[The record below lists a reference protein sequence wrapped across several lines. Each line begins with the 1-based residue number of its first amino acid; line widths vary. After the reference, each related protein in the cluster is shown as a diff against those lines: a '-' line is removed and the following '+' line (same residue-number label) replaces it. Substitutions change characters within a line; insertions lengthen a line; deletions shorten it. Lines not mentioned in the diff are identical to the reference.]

1 MEVNAGWCC
10 LVIFNL
16 AIIGGGPAGCA
27 AAIVAARKGARVL
40 LLERTRFPRHK
51 VCGEF
56 VSAESLGLLQDLLT
70 NDFRHLLTRAPRIS
84 NSRIFL
90 DDSMLEARIDPPAA
104 SIARFDLDAALWETC
119 CVEGVETHA
128 ETVVKSIEGNG
139 PFQITGGNQVFE
151 AEVVINASGRWSS
164 FTSPEVR
171 ARNSKEKWIGIK
183 AHFYE
188 GFAAPSTDLYFFD
201 GGYCGVQPVSTAANG
216 SGSRINACAMV
227 RADVANTLSEVLRL
241 HPALQERSRTWK
253 PMIET
258 VSTSPLVFHKPEP
271 VQNTMLQVG
280 DAAAFVDPFVGDGI
294 SLALRSGA
302 LAAECLQCFFRRE
315 RSLQQAAVLYS
326 DTYKERLGR
335 VFKVSSMLRGWLRWP
350 RPIRRPIFSLISR
363 ADFVSRQMVRLT
375 R

>member
-1 MEVNAGWCC
+1 
-10 LVIFNL
+10 VIFNL

-56 VSAESLGLLQDLLT
+56 VSAESLELLRNLLSK
-70 NDFRHLLTRAPRIS
+70 DFHHLLTRAPRIS

-90 DDSMLEARIDPPAA
+90 DGSTLEARIDPSAA

-119 CVEGVETHA
+119 CIEGVETHT
-128 ETVVKSIEGNG
+128 ETGVKSVEGNG
-139 PFQITGGNQVFE
+139 PFLIASGTQVFE
-151 AEVVINASGRWSS
+151 ADAVINASGRWSS
-164 FTSPEVR
+164 LTSPEIR
-171 ARNSKEKWIGIK
+171 AKGSKEKWLGIK

-188 GFAAPSTDLYFFD
+188 ASAPPSTDLYFFD
-201 GGYCGVQPVSTAANG
+201 GGYCGVQPVAPAMNG
-216 SGSRINACAMV
+216 SVVRINACAMV
-227 RADVANTLSEVLRL
+227 RADVANTFSAVLRL
-241 HPALQERSRTWK
+241 HPVLRERSRNWQPVT
-253 PMIET
+253 ET
-258 VSTSPLVFHKPEP
+258 VSTSPLVFHKPEM

-302 LAAECLQCFFRRE
+302 LAAECLQAFFRGE
-315 RSLQQAAVLYS
+315 HSLEQAAGLYS
-326 DTYKERLGR
+326 KAYKERLGR
-335 VFKVSSMLRGWLRWP
+335 VFTVSSMLRGWLRWP
-350 RPIRRPIFSLISR
+350 RPIRRPMFSLISR
-363 ADFVSRQMVRLT
+363 ADFVSRQMVKLT

>member
-1 MEVNAGWCC
+1 
-10 LVIFNL
+10 VIFNL

-56 VSAESLGLLQDLLT
+56 VSAESLGLLQNLLA
-70 NDFRHLLTRAPRIS
+70 NDFRHLLTRAARIS
-84 NSRIFL
+84 NTRIFL
-90 DDSMLEARIDPPAA
+90 DGSMLKARIDPPAA

-119 CVEGVETHA
+119 CVEGVEAHA
-128 ETVVKSIEGNG
+128 EIVVKSIEGNG
-139 PFQITGGNQVFE
+139 PFRITAGNQVFE
-151 AEVVINASGRWSS
+151 AQALINASGRWSS
-164 FTSPEVR
+164 FTSAEVR
-171 ARNSKEKWIGIK
+171 ARNNKEKWIGIK

-188 GFAAPSTDLYFFD
+188 ASAAYSTDLYFFD
-201 GGYCGVQPVSTAANG
+201 GGYCGVQPVSTATNG
-216 SGSRINACAMV
+216 LGTRINACAMV
-227 RADVANTLSEVLRL
+227 RADVANALSDVLRL
-241 HPALQERSRTWK
+241 HPALRERSRTWQ
-253 PMIET
+253 PTMET
-258 VSTSPLVFHKPEP
+258 VNTSPLVFHKPEP

-302 LAAECLQCFFRRE
+302 LAAECLQSFFRGGC
-315 RSLQQAAVLYS
+315 SLRQASALYS
-326 DTYKERLGR
+326 DAYKKRLGR

-350 RPIRRPIFSLISR
+350 RPIRRPMFSFITR
-363 ADFVSRQMVRLT
+363 AEFISRQMVRLT

>member
-241 HPALQERSRTWK
+241 HPALRERSRTWK
-253 PMIET
+253 PAMEA

-271 VQNTMLQVG
+271 VQSTMLQVG

-302 LAAECLQCFFRRE
+302 LAAECLRSFFRRE
-315 RSLQQAAVLYS
+315 HSLQQAAVLYR
-326 DTYKERLGR
+326 DTYKRLGR
-335 VFKVSSMLRGWLRWP
+335 VFQVSSMLRGWLRWP

-363 ADFVSRQMVRLT
+363 TEFISREMVRLT

>member
-1 MEVNAGWCC
+1 MVCSMS
-10 LVIFNL
+10 FDL

-27 AAIVAARKGARVL
+27 AAIVAARKGVQVL

-56 VSAESLGLLQDLLT
+56 VSAESLGLLQNLLA
-70 NDFRHLLTRAPRIS
+70 NDFQHLLTHAPRIF

-90 DDSMLEARIDPPAA
+90 DGSTLEARIDPPAA

-128 ETVVKSIEGNG
+128 ETVVKSIEGTG
-139 PFQITGGNQVFE
+139 PFRITVGKQVFE
-151 AEVVINASGRWSS
+151 AQALINASGRWSS

-183 AHFYE
+183 AHFHE
-188 GFAAPSTDLYFFD
+188 ASAASSTDLYFFD
-201 GGYCGVQPVSTAANG
+201 GGYCGVQPVATATNG
-216 SGSRINACAMV
+216 SGTRINACAML
-227 RADVANTLSEVLRL
+227 RADVANTLPDVLRL

-253 PMIET
+253 PAIEA

-271 VQNTMLQVG
+271 LQNTMLQVG

-294 SLALRSGA
+294 SLALRSGV
-302 LAAECLQCFFRRE
+302 LAAECLQSFFRGK
-315 RSLQQAAVLYS
+315 RSLQQAGGLYS
-326 DTYKERLGR
+326 ESYKERLGR

-350 RPIRRPIFSLISR
+350 RPIRKPIFSLISR
-363 ADFVSRQMVRLT
+363 AEFISRQMVRLT

>member
-1 MEVNAGWCC
+1 M
-10 LVIFNL
+10 
-16 AIIGGGPAGCA
+16 
-27 AAIVAARKGARVL
+27 L

-56 VSAESLGLLQDLLT
+56 VSAESLGLLQLLLA
-70 NDFRHLLTRAPRIS
+70 NDFRHLLTRAPHIA

-90 DDSMLEARIDPPAA
+90 DESILEARIDPPAA

-119 CVEGVETHA
+119 CVERVETHA
-128 ETVVKSIEGNG
+128 ETVVKSVNGDG
-139 PFQITGGNQVFE
+139 PFRIASGTQVFE
-151 AEVVINASGRWSS
+151 ADSMINASGRWSS

-171 ARNSKEKWIGIK
+171 AQNNKTKWIGIK
-183 AHFYE
+183 GHFYE
-188 GFAAPSTDLYFFD
+188 ASAAPSTDLYFFD
-201 GGYCGVQPVSTAANG
+201 GGYCGVQPVSTATNG
-216 SGSRINACAMV
+216 SGTRINACAMV
-227 RADVANTLSEVLRL
+227 RADVANTLSAVLRL
-241 HPALQERSRTWK
+241 HPALRERSRTWE
-253 PMIET
+253 PAMDT

-302 LAAECLQCFFRRE
+302 LAAECLQPFFRRE
-315 RSLQQAAVLYS
+315 CSLQQAAAVYS
-326 DTYKERLGR
+326 QTYKERLGR

-350 RPIRRPIFSLISR
+350 RPIRKPIFSLISR
-363 ADFVSRQMVRLT
+363 AEFLTQQMVRLT

>member
-1 MEVNAGWCC
+1 M
-10 LVIFNL
+10 
-16 AIIGGGPAGCA
+16 
-27 AAIVAARKGARVL
+27 L

-56 VSAESLGLLQDLLT
+56 VSAESLGLLQDLLA
-70 NDFRHLLTRAPRIS
+70 NDFRHLLTRAPRIF

-90 DDSMLEARIDPPAA
+90 DGSMLEARIDPPAA

-128 ETVVKSIEGNG
+128 ETVVTSVEGDG
-139 PFQITGGNQVFE
+139 PFRITAGKHVFE
-151 AEVVINASGRWSS
+151 AHALINASGRWSS
-164 FTSPEVR
+164 FTSQEVR

-188 GFAAPSTDLYFFD
+188 TSAPPSTDLYFFD
-201 GGYCGVQPVSTAANG
+201 GGYCGVQPVATATNG
-216 SGSRINACAMV
+216 SATRINACAMM
-227 RADVANTLSEVLRL
+227 RADVANTLPDVLRL
-241 HPALQERSRTWK
+241 HPALRERSQSWK
-253 PMIET
+253 PAMEA

-302 LAAECLQCFFRRE
+302 MAAECLQSFFKE
-315 RSLQQAAVLYS
+315 ECSLQQAAALYS
-326 DTYKERLGR
+326 KAYKERLGR

-350 RPIRRPIFSLISR
+350 RPIRRPIFSLISQT
-363 ADFVSRQMVRLT
+363 DFISRQMVRLT

>member
-1 MEVNAGWCC
+1 
-10 LVIFNL
+10 VIFNL

-27 AAIVAARKGARVL
+27 AAIIASRKGARVL
-40 LLERTRFPRHK
+40 LLERSRFPRHK

-56 VSAESLGLLQDLLT
+56 VSAESLELLQNLLA

-84 NSRIFL
+84 DSRIFL
-90 DDSMLEARIDPPAA
+90 DGSVLKAHIDPPAA

-119 CVEGVETHA
+119 CVEGVKIHA
-128 ETVVKSIEGNG
+128 ETVVKSIEGTG
-139 PFQITGGNQVFE
+139 PFQIVAGNQIFTAQALV
-151 AEVVINASGRWSS
+151 NATGRWSS
-164 FTSPEVR
+164 FTSPEIR
-171 ARNSKEKWIGIK
+171 TRNSQEKWIGIK

-188 GFAAPSTDLYFFD
+188 DSAAPSTDLYFFE
-201 GGYCGVQPVSTAANG
+201 GGYCGVQPVAASING
-216 SGSRINACAMV
+216 SGTRINACAMV
-227 RADVANTLSEVLRL
+227 RADVANALPDVLSL
-241 HPALQERSRTWK
+241 HPALHERSRTWE
-253 PMIET
+253 PAMEA

-302 LAAECLQCFFRRE
+302 LAAECLQPFFRRE
-315 RSLQQAAVLYS
+315 CSLQQAAAVYS
-326 DTYKERLGR
+326 QTYKERLGR

-350 RPIRRPIFSLISR
+350 RPIRKPIFSLISR
-363 ADFVSRQMVRLT
+363 AEFLTQQMVRLT

>member
-1 MEVNAGWCC
+1 M
-10 LVIFNL
+10 IFNL

-27 AAIVAARKGARVL
+27 TAIVAARKGARVL
-40 LLERTRFPRHK
+40 LLERTRFPRQK

-56 VSAESLGLLQDLLT
+56 VSAESLELLQNLLT

-84 NSRIFL
+84 KSRIFL
-90 DDSMLEARIDPPAA
+90 DESVLEARIDPPAA

-119 CVEGVETHA
+119 CIEGVEAHA
-128 ETVVKSIEGNG
+128 ETAVKALEGNG
-139 PFQITGGNQVFE
+139 PFRITAGKQIFE

-171 ARNSKEKWIGIK
+171 GRNSKEKWIGIK

-188 GFAAPSTDLYFFD
+188 ASAAPSTDLYFFD
-201 GGYCGVQPVSTAANG
+201 GGYCGVQAVAASING
-216 SGSRINACAMV
+216 SSTRINACAMV
-227 RADVANTLSEVLRL
+227 RADIANTLPDVLRL
-241 HPALQERSRTWK
+241 NPALRERSRVWQ
-253 PMIET
+253 PAMEA

-271 VQNTMLQVG
+271 VQNAMLQVG

-302 LAAECLQCFFRRE
+302 LAAECLQPFFRRD
-315 RSLQQAAVLYS
+315 RSLQQATGLYN
-326 DTYKERLGR
+326 DAYKERLGR
-335 VFKVSSMLRGWLRWP
+335 VFKVSSILRGWLGWP

-363 ADFVSRQMVRLT
+363 AEFIGRQMVKLT

>member
-1 MEVNAGWCC
+1 
-10 LVIFNL
+10 VIFNL

-27 AAIVAARKGARVL
+27 AAIVAARKGARVV

-56 VSAESLGLLQDLLT
+56 VSAESLELLHNLLA
-70 NDFRHLLTRAPRIS
+70 NNFRHLLTRAPRIS

-90 DDSMLEARIDPPAA
+90 DGAMLEARIDPPAA

-128 ETVVKSIEGNG
+128 ETIVKSVEETG
-139 PFQITGGNQVFE
+139 PFRIIADKQIFE
-151 AEVVINASGRWSS
+151 AHALINASGRWSS

-171 ARNSKEKWIGIK
+171 ARNGKEKWIGIK

-188 GFAAPSTDLYFFD
+188 ASTAPSTDLYFFD
-201 GGYCGVQPVSTAANG
+201 GGYCGVQPVATVTNG
-216 SGSRINACAMV
+216 SETRINACAMV
-227 RADVANTLSEVLRL
+227 RADVANALSDVLRL
-241 HPALQERSRTWK
+241 HPTLGERSRTWK
-253 PMIET
+253 PVAEA

-271 VQNTMLQVG
+271 AQDTMLQVG

-302 LAAECLQCFFRRE
+302 LAAECLESFLRGEC
-315 RSLQQAAVLYS
+315 SLQQASVLYRQAY
-326 DTYKERLGR
+326 TERLGR

-363 ADFVSRQMVRLT
+363 AEFINRQMVRLT

>member
-1 MEVNAGWCC
+1 M
-10 LVIFNL
+10 IFNL

-56 VSAESLGLLQDLLT
+56 VSAESLGLLQDLLA
-70 NDFRHLLTRAPRIS
+70 NDFRHLLRRAPRIL

-90 DDSMLEARIDPPAA
+90 DGSMLEARIDPPAA

-128 ETVVKSIEGNG
+128 ETIVKSIEGNG
-139 PFQITGGNQVFE
+139 PFRIAAGKKVFE

-171 ARNSKEKWIGIK
+171 ARNSKEEKWIGIK

-188 GFAAPSTDLYFFD
+188 ASGAPSTDLYFFD
-201 GGYCGVQPVSTAANG
+201 GGYCGVQPVSTATSG
-216 SGSRINACAMV
+216 SGTRINACAMV
-227 RADVANTLSEVLRL
+227 RADVANTLSDILRQ
-241 HPALQERSRTWK
+241 HPALRKRSRTWK
-253 PMIET
+253 PTMET
-258 VSTSPLVFHKPEP
+258 VNTSPLVFHKPEP

-302 LAAECLQCFFRRE
+302 LAAECLQPLFRRE
-315 RSLQQAAVLYS
+315 CSLQQAAALYREA
-326 DTYKERLGR
+326 YKERLGR

-350 RPIRRPIFSLISR
+350 RPIRRPMFSLISR
-363 ADFVSRQMVRLT
+363 ADFVSRHMVKLT

>member
-1 MEVNAGWCC
+1 
-10 LVIFNL
+10 VIFNL

-27 AAIVAARKGARVL
+27 AAIIAARKGARVL

-56 VSAESLGLLQDLLT
+56 VSAESLGLLHNLLA

-90 DDSMLEARIDPPAA
+90 DGAMLEARIDPPAA

-128 ETVVKSIEGNG
+128 ESIVKSVEGAG
-139 PFQITGGNQVFE
+139 PFRIIADKQIFE
-151 AEVVINASGRWSS
+151 AHALINASGRWSS

-171 ARNSKEKWIGIK
+171 ARNSREKWIGIK

-188 GFAAPSTDLYFFD
+188 ASAAPSSDLYFFD
-201 GGYCGVQPVSTAANG
+201 GGYCGVQPVAVATNG
-216 SGSRINACAMV
+216 SETRSNACAMV
-227 RADVANTLSEVLRL
+227 RADVANVLPDVLCL
-241 HPALQERSRTWK
+241 HPALRERSRTWK
-253 PMIET
+253 PATEA
-258 VSTSPLVFHKPEP
+258 VSTSPLVFHAPEP
-271 VQNTMLQVG
+271 VQDTMLQVG

-302 LAAECLQCFFRRE
+302 LAAECLQSFFRGE
-315 RSLQQAAVLYS
+315 CSLQQASTLYS
-326 DTYKERLGR
+326 QAYKERLGR
-335 VFKVSSMLRGWLRWP
+335 VLKVSSMLRGWLRWP
-350 RPIRRPIFSLISR
+350 RPIRRPMFSLISR
-363 ADFVSRQMVRLT
+363 AEFISRQMVRLT

>member
-1 MEVNAGWCC
+1 M
-10 LVIFNL
+10 IFNL

-27 AAIVAARKGARVL
+27 AAIVGARKGARVL
-40 LLERTRFPRHK
+40 LLERTCFPRHK

-56 VSAESLGLLQDLLT
+56 VSAESLGLLQNLLANDL
-70 NDFRHLLTRAPRIS
+70 RHLLTRAPRIF

-90 DDSMLEARIDPPAA
+90 DGSVLEARIDPPAA

-139 PFQITGGNQVFE
+139 PFRIVASDQIFE
-151 AEVVINASGRWSS
+151 AHALMNASGRWSS
-164 FTSPEVR
+164 FTSAEVR
-171 ARNSKEKWIGIK
+171 ARNGKEKWIGIK

-188 GFAAPSTDLYFFD
+188 AFAAPSTDLYFFD
-201 GGYCGVQPVSTAANG
+201 GGYCGVQPVTAATNG
-216 SGSRINACAMV
+216 SGTRINACAMV
-227 RADVANTLSEVLRL
+227 RADVSNTLPEVLGL
-241 HPALQERSRTWK
+241 HPALRERSRTWK
-253 PMIET
+253 PAMET

-271 VQNTMLQVG
+271 LQNAMLQVG

-302 LAAECLQCFFRRE
+302 LAAECLQSFFRGE
-315 RSLQQAAVLYS
+315 CSLQQAAMLYS
-326 DTYKERLGR
+326 EAYRERLGR
-335 VFKVSSMLRGWLRWP
+335 IFKVSSMLLGWLRWP
-350 RPIRRPIFSLISR
+350 RPIRRPMFSLISR
-363 ADFVSRQMVRLT
+363 AEFISRQMVRFT

>member
-1 MEVNAGWCC
+1 
-10 LVIFNL
+10 VIFNL
-16 AIIGGGPAGCA
+16 AIVGGGPAGCA

-56 VSAESLGLLQDLLT
+56 VSAESLGLLQELLA
-70 NDFRHLLTRAPRIS
+70 NDFRYLLTRAPCIS
-84 NSRIFL
+84 KSRIFL
-90 DDSMLEARIDPPAA
+90 DGSILEARIDPPAA
-104 SIARFDLDAALWETC
+104 SITRFDLDAALWETC

-128 ETVVKSIEGNG
+128 ETVVKSIDGTG
-139 PFQITGGNQVFE
+139 PFRIVAGKQVFG
-151 AEVVINASGRWSS
+151 AHALINASGRWSS

-171 ARNSKEKWIGIK
+171 ARNNEEKWIGIK

-188 GFAAPSTDLYFFD
+188 ATAASSTDLYFFD
-201 GGYCGVQPVSTAANG
+201 GGYCGVQPVAAATNG
-216 SGSRINACAMV
+216 SGVRINACAMV
-227 RADVANTLSEVLRL
+227 RADVANALPDVLRL
-241 HPALQERSRTWK
+241 HPALHERSRTWK
-253 PMIET
+253 AAIEA

-271 VQNTMLQVG
+271 LQDTMLQAG

-302 LAAECLQCFFRRE
+302 LAAECLQSFFRGE
-315 RSLQQAAVLYS
+315 HSLQQAAELYGEA
-326 DTYKERLGR
+326 YKKRLGR

-350 RPIRRPIFSLISR
+350 RPIRGPMFSLISR
-363 ADFVSRQMVRLT
+363 AEFVGRQMVKLT

>member
-1 MEVNAGWCC
+1 MAV
-10 LVIFNL
+10 V
-16 AIIGGGPAGCA
+16 GGGPGGCA
-27 AAIVAARKGARVL
+27 AAIAAARKGARVL

-56 VSAESLGLLQDLLT
+56 VSAESLELLQSLLA
-70 NDFRHLLTRAPRIS
+70 NDFHHLLTRAPRICS
-84 NSRIFL
+84 SRIFL
-90 DDSMLEARIDPPAA
+90 DGSILEARIDPPAA

-119 CVEGVETHA
+119 CLEGVEAHA

-139 PFQITGGNQVFE
+139 PFRIIAGNQVF
-151 AEVVINASGRWSS
+151 AAQALINASGRWSS

-171 ARNSKEKWIGIK
+171 ARNSREKWIGIK

-188 GFAAPSTDLYFFD
+188 DAADPSTDLYFFD
-201 GGYCGVQPVSTAANG
+201 GGYCGVQLVTSATNN
-216 SGSRINACAMV
+216 SGARINACAMV
-227 RADVANTLSEVLRL
+227 RADVANAFPGVLEL
-241 HPALQERSRTWK
+241 HPALRERSRTWK
-253 PMIET
+253 PATEI

-280 DAAAFVDPFVGDGI
+280 DAAAFVDPFIGDGI

-302 LAAECLQCFFRRE
+302 LTAECLHSFFRAE
-315 RSLQQAAVLYS
+315 RTIQEAAALYS
-326 DTYKERLGR
+326 DAYMERLGR

-363 ADFVSRQMVRLT
+363 AEFIGRQMVKLT

>member
-1 MEVNAGWCC
+1 
-10 LVIFNL
+10 VIFNL

-27 AAIVAARKGARVL
+27 AAIVAAKKGARVL
-40 LLERTRFPRHK
+40 LLERTRFPRNK

-56 VSAESLGLLQDLLT
+56 VSAESLGLLQDLLA
-70 NDFRHLLTRAPRIS
+70 NDLRHLLARAPRIS

-90 DDSMLEARIDPPAA
+90 DGSMLEARINPPAA

-128 ETVVKSIEGNG
+128 ETIVKAIEGNG
-139 PFQITGGNQVFE
+139 PFRITAGNQVFE

-164 FTSPEVR
+164 FTSTEVR
-171 ARNSKEKWIGIK
+171 AGNNQGKWIGIK

-188 GFAAPSTDLYFFD
+188 TSIAPSTDLYFFD
-201 GGYCGVQPVSTAANG
+201 GGYCGVQPVSTATNG
-216 SGSRINACAMV
+216 SGARINACTMV
-227 RADVANTLSEVLRL
+227 RADVANTLSEVLHL
-241 HPALQERSRTWK
+241 HPALRERSRTWK
-253 PMIET
+253 PAMEA

-302 LAAECLQCFFRRE
+302 LAAESLQCFFRGE
-315 RSLQQAAVLYS
+315 CSLQQAAELYS
-326 DTYKERLGR
+326 DAYKKRLGR

-350 RPIRRPIFSLISR
+350 RPIRRPMFSFITR
-363 ADFVSRQMVRLT
+363 AEFISRQMVRLT